1 MDGASRMNLIQ
12 SNAATIKTIN
22 SSELR
27 DLINKCR
34 LGVEQPIRLNKL
46 NEKIVDELEF
56 EHYTKSVVQNI
67 NNTESVI
74 YHLTVEQCTLIG
86 MRESKTV
93 RRSILAK
100 LKELESQ
107 QAPAIPQTYAA
118 ALIEA
123 GRLAQV
129 AEEQAEQLAIA
140 APKVAF
146 VEKYVESTGNK
157 GFREVAKLLKIKE
170 PVLRAFLSDNK
181 IMYQLGGNWTAYQNH
196 IDAGRF
202 HVSTGT
208 KNEHAYNTAKFTPKG
223 IAWII
228 ELMERV

>member
-1 MDGASRMNLIQ
+1 MNIIQ
-12 SNAATIKTIN
+12 SDIKTMD

-27 DLINKCR
+27 DLINECR

-46 NEKIVDELEF
+46 NEKIIDELEG
-56 EHYTKSVVQNI
+56 EHYTKSVVQNV

-100 LKELESQ
+100 LKELESN

-140 APKVAF
+140 APKVEYHDKVLSSDNGLLTTEIAAEF
-146 VEKYVESTGNK
+146 NMS
-157 GFREVAKLLKIKE
+157 AIKLNRLLQDLKIQRKVGGRW
-170 PVLRAFLSDNK
+170 VL
-181 IMYQLGGNWTAYQNH
+181 TAAMMGQNLTTEETF
-196 IDAGRF
+196 IDENGKTRHSMKWSEAGRKLI
-202 HVSTGT
+202 H
-208 KNEHAYNTAKFTPKG
+208 
-223 IAWII
+223 
-228 ELMERV
+228 ELMEGV

>member
-1 MDGASRMNLIQ
+1 MNIIQ
-12 SNAATIKTIN
+12 SDIKTMD

-27 DLINKCR
+27 DLINECR

-46 NEKIVDELEF
+46 NEKIVDELEG
-56 EHYTKSVVQNI
+56 EHYTKSVVQNS

-100 LKELESQ
+100 LKELESNQ
-107 QAPAIPQTYAA
+107 VPKTYAA

-140 APKVAF
+140 APKVEFHDTVVNSTHTFSIRDAAKKINQRPIKFGEWLKEFHYTCLNGRASQKYIDMGLF
-146 VEKYVESTGNK
+146 VTHTGISES
-157 GFREVAKLLKIKE
+157 
-170 PVLRAFLSDNK
+170 D
-181 IMYQLGGNWTAYQNH
+181 
-196 IDAGRF
+196 
-202 HVSTGT
+202 
-208 KNEHAYNTAKFTPKG
+208 HAYTQTRMTGKG
-223 IAWII
+223 CAYFNNKLFEIK
-228 ELMERV
+228 L